1 MRTYEVETGFTTFL
15 KTLGLLSLAVVLAT
29 ASGCG
34 SDDEGDPESV
44 DGDPSAEAGEA
55 DGGEKEGGGKGET
68 VPVAE
73 AGTPEAAVYA
83 SLDDA
88 VARLEKADVYGF
100 LEYHAPVAQIAHI
113 RRDKDGMDEAV
124 QELTSQPGRLNM
136 LLDIFKRAR
145 KGTIEFDES
154 GSVATIVLPVPE
166 VKVEPEPPANI
177 IKEPVLTNAKLS
189 GYGSN
194 IGEVIGKALDA
205 LNAGKTDDFV
215 ANMFPASELRH
226 PDAATHLKTLQTRIA
241 ASPEMVEQ
249 MKTDLAAISELT
261 PKMEDDGATAVF
273 ALAGAEVEYGRGKI
287 TLPNRTFKFQRVEDS
302 WRLFDNSTAVR
313 KKISRQSALAPPEFE
328 GPDVIDGDYIQ
339 LERLGDQ
346 WRLGRISV
354 PKPGR
359 EKAPVLAP
367 ARSRGR

>member
-34 SDDEGDPESV
+34 DDDAEPES
-44 DGDPSAEAGEA
+44 DEGDPSAEAGEA
-55 DGGEKEGGGKGET
+55 DGGKKEGGGKGET
-68 VPVAE
+68 VPVAK

-100 LEYHAPVAQIAHI
+100 FEYHARVVDLARI
-113 RRDKDGMDEAV
+113 RRKEGGMDEAV
-124 QELTSQPGRLNM
+124 KELTSNPGELNM

-177 IKEPVLTNAKLS
+177 IKEPVLTKAELR

-205 LNAGKTDDFV
+205 LA
-215 ANMFPASELRH
+215 
-226 PDAATHLKTLQTRIA
+226 
-241 ASPEMVEQ
+241 
-249 MKTDLAAISELT
+249 
-261 PKMEDDGATAVF
+261 
-273 ALAGAEVEYGRGKI
+273 
-287 TLPNRTFKFQRVEDS
+287 
-302 WRLFDNSTAVR
+302 
-313 KKISRQSALAPPEFE
+313 
-328 GPDVIDGDYIQ
+328 
-339 LERLGDQ
+339 
-346 WRLGRISV
+346 
-354 PKPGR
+354 
-359 EKAPVLAP
+359 
-367 ARSRGR
+367 